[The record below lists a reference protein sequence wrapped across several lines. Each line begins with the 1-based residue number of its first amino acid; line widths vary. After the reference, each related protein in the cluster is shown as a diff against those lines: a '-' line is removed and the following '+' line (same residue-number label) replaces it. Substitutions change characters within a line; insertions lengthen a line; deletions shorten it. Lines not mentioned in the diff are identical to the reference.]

1 MKKKLFLCL
10 IALGFMLTSCT
21 KQRDS
26 YYVKYE
32 VSAIASNG
40 NEPNA
45 YIEILTEDTILSK
58 SIENVFE
65 EIYGPYK
72 YHDNTYLKIKCN
84 DNGPYGWNTTKVN
97 GKIYVAKNEEPFVIK
112 SEIDKILGGNT
123 NCDTC
128 EISYIIDF

>member
-1 MKKKLFLCL
+1 MKKILIMCL
-10 IALGFMLTSCT
+10 IALGMMFISCT

-32 VSAIASNG
+32 VYANASNG

-45 YIEILTEDTILSK
+45 YIEMLTEDTILSK
-58 SIENVFE
+58 SIETNFA
-65 EIYGPYK
+65 EIYGPYR
-72 YHDNTYLKIKCN
+72 YHDLTLLKIRCRN
-84 DNGPYGWNTTKVN
+84 NGPYGWNTTKVN
-97 GKIYVAKNEEPFVIK
+97 GKIHVSKNEEPFVLK

-123 NCDTC
+123 GIDSC